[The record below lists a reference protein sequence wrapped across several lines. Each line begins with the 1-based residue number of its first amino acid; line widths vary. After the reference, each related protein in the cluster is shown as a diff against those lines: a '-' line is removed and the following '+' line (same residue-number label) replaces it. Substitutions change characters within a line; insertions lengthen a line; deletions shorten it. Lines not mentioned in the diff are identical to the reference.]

1 MNINKVDK
9 RGSKNNENKDGSEEG
24 NNNEEETELHT
35 NKCSSDDSYAE
46 KYRLE
51 MEAVEK
57 FKRRQDKILK
67 KLLKERKIDR
77 EENEPKIRKEEMKD
91 ESGKLGSE
99 SEERQGP
106 HNVKGGKN
114 EEGRII

>member
-1 MNINKVDK
+1 MMNINKVDK
-9 RGSKNNENKDGSEEG
+9 RGSKNNENKDGSKEG
-24 NNNEEETELHT
+24 NNNEEKTELHT
-35 NKCSSDDSYAE
+35 NKYSSDDSYAE
-46 KYRLE
+46 KYRLK

-67 KLLKERKIDR
+67 NLLIDR

-91 ESGKLGSE
+91 ESGKVGSE